1 MSPAAVQIDDQ
12 AVASLCRK
20 HGVAKLSVFGSVLRS
35 DFDADRSD
43 IDLLVDFLPGERK
56 NLFKLLEME
65 RELSRMFGRRVEL
78 TTRGSLSKYFRD
90 EVLASARVVYDSAV

>member
-1 MSPAAVQIDDQ
+1 MSQAAIQIDDR
-12 AVASLCRK
+12 AMASLCQK
-20 HGVAKLSVFGSVLRS
+20 HGVAKLSVFGSALRS
-35 DFDADRSD
+35 DFDPDRSD

-65 RELSRMFGRRVEL
+65 RALSHLFGRPVEL

-90 EVLASARVVYDSAV
+90 QVLASARVLYDAA